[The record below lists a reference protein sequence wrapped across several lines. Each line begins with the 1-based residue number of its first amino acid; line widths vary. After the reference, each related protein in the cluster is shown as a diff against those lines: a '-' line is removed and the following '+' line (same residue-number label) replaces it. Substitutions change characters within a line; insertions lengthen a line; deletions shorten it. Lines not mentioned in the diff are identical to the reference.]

1 MSPGPS
7 EPVYQVR
14 GTGIQLDAKLGS
26 GKQKSLMILSSV
38 CVLAIPNVL
47 ILYLILV
54 EVYWVC
60 SSTWAVFSHVKL
72 LIMQVEQPGFKAL
85 GYLGWSFQFLD
96 CPLLL
101 AMKFFSSFCSATS
114 SLLEESKAPWCWS
127 EYERKWVVAVPV
139 MESSSSMHR
148 NVK

>member
-60 SSTWAVFSHVKL
+60 SST
-72 LIMQVEQPGFKAL
+72 
-85 GYLGWSFQFLD
+85 
-96 CPLLL
+96 
-101 AMKFFSSFCSATS
+101 
-114 SLLEESKAPWCWS
+114 
-127 EYERKWVVAVPV
+127 
-139 MESSSSMHR
+139 
-148 NVK
+148 